1 MARILITGGTGF
13 IGYHIA
19 KKYLDL
25 GFEVYLIDNLSRGRI
40 DKNLKNLF
48 KNRKLVFK
56 KIDLCK
62 SKININRN
70 FKYIFHCA
78 AIIGVKHVLKKPYE
92 VLIKN
97 LAMLEN
103 IINYAKN
110 QKKLERFIFF
120 STSEVYAETLKKKL
134 ITFPTPESSK
144 ILIDEKYNS
153 RSTYM
158 LSKLYGEY
166 ITYFSKLP
174 ITIFRPHNFYGPRMG
189 MSHVIPE
196 LAQKITKKKRI
207 ELYSYNHSRTFCF
220 IDDAVN
226 EIYLIIKTKKS
237 LNQLYNIGSQEEIKI
252 YDLAKKIAEN
262 LNKKNIK
269 LIKKKD
275 INNSPIKRLP
285 STKKAKKIS
294 KYRFEHNI
302 DRGLKITIDWYI
314 KNYFSVKNK
323 EKTI

>member
-1 MARILITGGTGF
+1 MERILITGGTGF

-25 GFEVYLIDNLSRGRI
+25 GFEVYLIDNLSRGKI

-48 KNRKLVFK
+48 KNRKLFFK

-62 SKININRN
+62 SKININKN

-92 VLIKN
+92 VLVKN
-97 LAMLEN
+97 SSMLEN

-110 QKKLERFIFF
+110 QKNLERFIFF

-134 ITFPTPESSK
+134 IIFPTPETSK
-144 ILIDEKYNS
+144 ILIDENYGI

-196 LAQKITKKKRI
+196 LTQKIIKKKKI
-207 ELYSYNHSRTFCF
+207 ELFSYNHSRTFCF
-220 IDDAVN
+220 IDDAIN

-237 LNQLYNIGSQEEIKI
+237 LNQLYNIGSKEEIKI
-252 YDLAKKIAEN
+252 YDLAKKIADY
-262 LNKKNIK
+262 LNKKKIK
-269 LIKKKD
+269 IIKKKD
-275 INNSPIKRLP
+275 INNSPLKRLP
-285 STKKAKKIS
+285 SIKKAKKIS
-294 KYRFEHNI
+294 KYKF
-302 DRGLKITIDWYI
+302 K
-314 KNYFSVKNK
+314 
-323 EKTI
+323 